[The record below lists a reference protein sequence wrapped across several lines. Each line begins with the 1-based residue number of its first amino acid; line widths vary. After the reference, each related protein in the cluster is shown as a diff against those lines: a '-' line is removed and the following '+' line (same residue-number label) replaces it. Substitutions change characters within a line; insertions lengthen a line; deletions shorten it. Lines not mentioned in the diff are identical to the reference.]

1 MQLHLIVLK
10 ILRTEGSILI
20 NWLKNISMENK
31 NFLYNLYYD
40 WWKNIDK
47 FIFSLILLL
56 FFIGLFFSLTSTS
69 LLVSDKLDTNDY
81 SFFFKHL
88 IFILLGIITIFFL
101 SSIKQEK
108 LLKFSSIIFII
119 SLISLILVPVIGIEV
134 KGSKRWIDLYFLP
147 RFQPIELVKPF
158 LIIFISLILSSE
170 KYSNIYLKYFF
181 TFLIT
186 LLVALLLAVQPDIGQ
201 TLLVFF
207 SWSILIFTS
216 GISIVFLL
224 ILFLLLIFV
233 FSYLVF
239 FVPKFEYIKN
249 RLVSFFNSETGTQNF
264 QSDKAIDSITSGG
277 FFGKGIGE
285 GTLKN
290 RVPEAHTDY
299 IISVISEEFG
309 VIAII
314 LILLLFLIFIY
325 SVFKKV
331 YFENEEKIKLILV
344 GCISLILMQAMIHI
358 GVNIRLFPTTGMTLP
373 FISYGGSSIISIS
386 ILSGII
392 LNLTKRKIN

>member
-1 MQLHLIVLK
+1 
-10 ILRTEGSILI
+10 
-20 NWLKNISMENK
+20 MENK
-31 NFLYNLYYD
+31 NTLFGIYYD

-47 FIFSLILLL
+47 FLFSLIVLL
-56 FFIGLFFSLTSTS
+56 FLTGLFFSLVSTS
-69 LLVSDKLDTNDY
+69 LIASDKLDTNDY
-81 SFFFKHL
+81 QFFFKHL
-88 IFILLGIITIFFL
+88 VFILLGIIIIFVL
-101 SSIKQEK
+101 SSIKKEQ
-108 LLKFSSIIFII
+108 LLKYSSLFFFL
-119 SLISLILVPVIGIEV
+119 SLIFLILVPIIGVEV

-158 LIIFISLILSSE
+158 LIVFISLILCSQ
-170 KYSNIYLKYFF
+170 KFSNIYFKYLFSF
-181 TFLIT
+181 IIT
-186 LLVALLLAVQPDIGQ
+186 LGIALLLSLQPDIGQ

-207 SWSILIFTS
+207 SWSVLIFTS
-216 GISIVFLL
+216 GVSIFLL
-224 ILFLLLIFV
+224 FFLFSSIILIF
-233 FSYLVF
+233 FYLIF
-239 FVPKFEYIKN
+239 FVSKFTYIKN
-249 RLVSFFNSETGTQNF
+249 RLISFLDSETGTYNF
-264 QSDKAIDSITSGG
+264 QSDKALESITSGG

-314 LILLLFLIFIY
+314 LIFLLFLVFIY

-331 YFENEEKIKLILV
+331 NFENDETIKLILV
-344 GCISLILMQAMIHI
+344 GSISLILMQTIIHI

-392 LNLTKRKIN
+392 LNFTKRNLN

>member
-1 MQLHLIVLK
+1 
-10 ILRTEGSILI
+10 
-20 NWLKNISMENK
+20 MENK
-31 NFLYNLYYD
+31 NTLFGIYYD

-47 FIFSLILLL
+47 FLFSLIVLL
-56 FFIGLFFSLTSTS
+56 FSTGLFFSLVSTS
-69 LLVSDKLDTNDY
+69 LIASDKLDTNDY
-81 SFFFKHL
+81 QFFFKHL
-88 IFILLGIITIFFL
+88 VFILLGIIIIFVL
-101 SSIKQEK
+101 SSIKKEQ
-108 LLKFSSIIFII
+108 LLKYSSLLFFL
-119 SLISLILVPVIGIEV
+119 SLIFLILVPIIGVEV

-158 LIIFISLILSSE
+158 LIIFISLILCSQ
-170 KYSNIYLKYFF
+170 KFSNIYIKYLCSFI
-181 TFLIT
+181 IT
-186 LLVALLLAVQPDIGQ
+186 LIIALLLSLQPDIGQ

-207 SWSILIFTS
+207 SWSVLIFTS
-216 GISIVFLL
+216 GVSIFLL
-224 ILFLLLIFV
+224 FFLFSSIILIF
-233 FSYLVF
+233 FYLIF
-239 FVPKFEYIKN
+239 FVSKFTYIKN
-249 RLVSFFNSETGTQNF
+249 RLISFIDSETGTYNF
-264 QSDKAIDSITSGG
+264 QSDRALESITSGG

-314 LILLLFLIFIY
+314 LIFLLFLVFIY

-331 YFENEEKIKLILV
+331 NFENDETIKLILV
-344 GCISLILMQAMIHI
+344 GSVSLILMQTIIHI

-392 LNLTKRKIN
+392 LNFTKRNLNQNE

>member
-1 MQLHLIVLK
+1 
-10 ILRTEGSILI
+10 
-20 NWLKNISMENK
+20 MEYK
-31 NFLYNLYYD
+31 KTVFNFYYQ

-47 FIFSLILLL
+47 LIFLLIVLL
-56 FFIGLFFSLTSTS
+56 FCTGLFFSLVSTS
-69 LLVSDKLDTNDY
+69 LVASDKLNTNDY
-81 SFFFKHL
+81 SFFFKHF
-88 IFILLGIITIFFL
+88 IFILLGVFIIFFL
-101 SSIKQEK
+101 SSIDKET
-108 LLKFSSIIFII
+108 LLKFSVIFF
-119 SLISLILVPVIGIEV
+119 LISLIFLILVPFIGVEV
-134 KGSKRWIDLYFLP
+134 KGSKRWIDLNFLP

-158 LIIFISLILSSE
+158 LIMFISIILSSQ
-170 KYSNIYLKYFF
+170 KYTNIYIKYLLTFF
-181 TFLIT
+181 TT
-186 LLVALLLAVQPDIGQ
+186 LVIALLLAVQPDIGQ
-201 TLLVFF
+201 TLLIFF

-216 GISIVFLL
+216 GINIFFLIV
-224 ILFLLLIFV
+224 LFSFLIFA
-233 FSYLVF
+233 FLYLIF
-239 FVPKFEYIKN
+239 FVEKFEYIKN
-249 RLVSFFNSETGTQNF
+249 RLTSFFDSEKGTHNF

-331 YFENEEKIKLILV
+331 NFENDEKIKLILV
-344 GCISLILMQAMIHI
+344 GCASLILMQTMIHI

-392 LNLTKRKIN
+392 LNLTKRKIA

>member
-1 MQLHLIVLK
+1 MEYRK
-10 ILRTEGSILI
+10 SIY
-20 NWLKNISMENK
+20 S
-31 NFLYNLYYD
+31 FYYE

-47 FIFSLILLL
+47 FLFFLIILL
-56 FFIGLFFSLTSTS
+56 FSIGLFFSLVSTS
-69 LLVSDKLDTNDY
+69 LIASDKLDTNDY

-88 IFILLGIITIFFL
+88 VFIFLATIIIFILSSINQKTLLNFSLIIFLFSIFF
-101 SSIKQEK
+101 
-108 LLKFSSIIFII
+108 
-119 SLISLILVPVIGIEV
+119 LILVPLIGIEV
-134 KGSKRWIDLYFLP
+134 KGSKRWIDFYFLP

-158 LIIFISLILSSE
+158 LIIFISLILSSQ
-170 KYSNIYLKYFF
+170 KYTNIFFKYTFSFF
-181 TFLIT
+181 VT
-186 LLVALLLAVQPDIGQ
+186 LVIGLLLAMQPDIGQ
-201 TLLVFF
+201 TILIFF
-207 SWSILIFTS
+207 SWLILIFIS
-216 GISIVFLL
+216 GINIIFLL
-224 ILFLLLIFV
+224 ILFSLLILTIL
-233 FSYLVF
+233 YLVF
-239 FVPKFEYIKN
+239 FVEKFEYIKD
-249 RLVSFFNSETGTQNF
+249 RILSFFTTGSDSHNF
-264 QSDKAIDSITSGG
+264 QSDKAIESITSGG

-331 YFENEEKIKLILV
+331 YFEKEEKVKLILV

-392 LNLTKRKIN
+392 LNLTKRKVN

>member
-1 MQLHLIVLK
+1 MEIN
-10 ILRTEGSILI
+10 RSIY
-20 NWLKNISMENK
+20 S
-31 NFLYNLYYD
+31 LYYE

-47 FIFSLILLL
+47 FIFSLIILL
-56 FFIGLFFSLTSTS
+56 FITGLFFSLASTS

-81 SFFFKHL
+81 TFFFKHL
-88 IFILLGIITIFFL
+88 SFVLLGILIIFIL
-101 SSIKQEK
+101 SSINEDK
-108 LLKFSSIIFII
+108 LFKISPLIFLF
-119 SLISLILVPVIGIEV
+119 SLISLSLVPVIGVEV
-134 KGSKRWIDLYFLP
+134 NSAKRWIDLYFLP

-158 LIIFISLILSSE
+158 LIILISLILSSK
-170 KYSNIYLKYFF
+170 KYINIYFKYFF
-181 TFLIT
+181 SFLIT
-186 LLVALLLAVQPDIGQ
+186 LIIALLLAAQPDIGQ

-207 SWSILIFTS
+207 SWSILIFIS
-216 GISIVFLL
+216 GINVIFLITSCL
-224 ILFLLLIFV
+224 ILSIALYFLIN
-233 FSYLVF
+233 

-249 RLVSFFNSETGTQNF
+249 RILSFFNTETGTHNA
-264 QSDKAIDSITSGG
+264 QSEKAIDSITSGG
-277 FFGKGIGE
+277 YFGKGIGE

-314 LILLLFLIFIY
+314 LILLMFLIFIY

-331 YFENEEKIKLILV
+331 YLENKERTKLILV
-344 GCISLILMQAMIHI
+344 GCTSLILIQAMIHI

-373 FISYGGSSIISIS
+373 YISYGGSSIISIS

-392 LNLTKRKIN
+392 LNLTKRKID

>member
-1 MQLHLIVLK
+1 
-10 ILRTEGSILI
+10 
-20 NWLKNISMENK
+20 MENK
-31 NFLYNLYYD
+31 NFLYGFYYN

-47 FIFSLILLL
+47 FIFSLIILL
-56 FFIGLFFSLTSTS
+56 FLIGLFFSLVSTS
-69 LLVSDKLDTNDY
+69 LIASDKLNTNDY

-88 IFILLGIITIFFL
+88 IFILLGIILIF
-101 SSIKQEK
+101 I
-108 LLKFSSIIFII
+108 FSSINQKKLLNYSVAIFLL
-119 SLISLILVPVIGIEV
+119 SLFFLFLVPIIGIEV
-134 KGSKRWIDLYFLP
+134 KGSKRWIDLYLLP

-158 LIIFISLILSSE
+158 LIIFISLILCNQ
-170 KYSNIYLKYFF
+170 KYTNIYFRYLFSFF
-181 TFLIT
+181 IT
-186 LLVALLLAVQPDIGQ
+186 LSIAFLLSLQPDLGQ
-201 TLLVFF
+201 TLLVFL

-216 GISIVFLL
+216 GISIVFLFFLFSSL
-224 ILFLLLIFV
+224 IIVFFYLIF
-233 FSYLVF
+233 
-239 FVPKFEYIKN
+239 FVGKFEYIKN
-249 RLVSFFNSETGTQNF
+249 RLLSFFNSDNGTHNF
-264 QSDKAIDSITSGG
+264 QSDKALDSITSGG

-285 GTLKN
+285 GTLKT

-314 LILLLFLIFIY
+314 LILLLFLVFIY

-331 YFENEEKIKLILV
+331 YLENNETIKLILV
-344 GCISLILMQAMIHI
+344 GSISLILMQAMIHI